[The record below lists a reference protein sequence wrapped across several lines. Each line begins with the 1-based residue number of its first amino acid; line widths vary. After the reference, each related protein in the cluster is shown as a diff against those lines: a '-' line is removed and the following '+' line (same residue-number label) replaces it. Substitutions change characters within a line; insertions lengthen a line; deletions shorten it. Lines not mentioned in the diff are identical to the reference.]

1 MGVLQG
7 TREDVMPIATGLS
20 GRRCRRALGE
30 MVWTSGPSSGL
41 SWGGMCNYYGNYLK
55 NYLWFQ
61 RSQVRVKLHV

>member
-1 MGVLQG
+1 VGVLQG

-41 SWGGMCNYYGNYLK
+41 SWGGMCNYYGNY
-55 NYLWFQ
+55 
-61 RSQVRVKLHV
+61 